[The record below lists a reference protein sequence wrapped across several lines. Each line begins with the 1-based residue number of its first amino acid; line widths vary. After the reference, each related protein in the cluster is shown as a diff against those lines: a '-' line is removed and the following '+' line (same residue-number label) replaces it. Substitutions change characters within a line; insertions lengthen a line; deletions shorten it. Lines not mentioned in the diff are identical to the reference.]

1 MRRHQP
7 PSALPSND
15 PLSLLRAYD
24 HESNPSRPVRSSPL
38 TASTIHGLPLE
49 LTDRLRSFPLFAS
62 APDSFLVAIGKFL
75 RPQLFQPH
83 EYILTEGDDAKAMYW
98 LVRGSLRVTSRDGE
112 STYAELKPGAFFGEI
127 GILMDI
133 PRTATIIA
141 QLRSLVLKL
150 NKEDLQKVLPAFP
163 TVERAIR
170 DEATERLSI
179 LERLKKE
186 RVTLPATSGL
196 RKRSRDFIERDVDMQ
211 DVGPQDDSNKRRKS
225 PSPSLAEA
233 AANSALGNANLT
245 VRQILQELPLFAG
258 LPAEIL
264 HFLGVNAQPCSFGP
278 FVDII
283 TQGSQGR
290 DVFFLVRGEVEV
302 VTETPGNKTHEMTGK
317 LLPVQRVRARLK
329 PGQYFGE
336 VTSLSLAPKRTA
348 TVRSINGVECLRIT
362 GQVLDELWKNW
373 SSNLRQQVEQEAKR
387 RLKEVEDTDIILPDA
402 PSAVDALSALPQ
414 EDQWKKSVPTVTF
427 SNTEPERAI
436 TRDMSPVAAE
446 PMDPDPFFSIDMD
459 NVRAKSR
466 RSSLAPPSPEPVMHD
481 TTHRQPSPPSAGR
494 ALPPSPLKPRSSVSS
509 LSPASENR
517 RPISRRPS
525 VFGRP
530 SSRSGRG
537 PLPDS
542 VLTMVFQHLDLPDL
556 MRLRLVSAHWTRIL
570 TTSPD
575 IIQNLDLSRYNRRVT
590 DYALKE
596 AICPFVGSRA
606 RHVNINNCFHVTDDG
621 FAALVECC
629 GESVRSWRMR
639 SVWDVTGQSI
649 LDLVNR
655 AKRLEDIDLSNCRK
669 VGDNLLARIIGW
681 VVPQPPPGHAAP
693 LLPPVASSSRR
704 PAMKRN
710 ASSAVVPQADQ
721 PAPGTV
727 GFQHWGLYNFS
738 RLRKLVLAD
747 CTYLTDQAIVG
758 IANAARGLKELDLSF
773 CCALS
778 DTATE
783 VLSLGL
789 THLTHLDLAFCG
801 SAVSDSSLRCIG
813 LHLLELEYLSLLHGY
828 CWGTALWYGSRGLCR
843 VWDPLM
849 VIGWFRPP
857 VEKHLKPTDLELYN
871 VRTDGWGLIS
881 QAVALTVLSRGY
893 SKGGISRTYSSAF
906 IAVSIFHHIT
916 TMFGAWQHY
925 KLDSHYTK
933 AMSIGVWVNAFLTA
947 VGGVVLG
954 GLNNDSIARTKLA

>member
-7 PSALPSND
+7 PSALSSSD

-24 HESNPSRPVRSSPL
+24 HESNPSRPIRSSPL

-62 APDSFLVAIGKFL
+62 APDSFLAAIGKFL

-141 QLRSLVLKL
+141 QLRSL
-150 NKEDLQKVLPAFP
+150 
-163 TVERAIR
+163 RAIR
-170 DEATERLSI
+170 DEATERLAI

-186 RVTLPATSGL
+186 RVTAPPTSGL

-211 DVGPQDDSNKRRKS
+211 DVGLQDDSNKRRKS

-233 AANSALGNANLT
+233 AANSVLGNANLT

-258 LPAEIL
+258 LPAE
-264 HFLGVNAQPCSFGP
+264 
-278 FVDII
+278 
-283 TQGSQGR
+283 
-290 DVFFLVRGEVEV
+290 VEV
-302 VTETPGNKTHEMTGK
+302 VTETPGNKTDEMTGK
-317 LLPVQRVRARLK
+317 QLPVQRVRARLK

-348 TVRSINGVECLRIT
+348 TVRSINSVECLRIT
-362 GQVLDELWKNW
+362 GQVLDELWRNW

-402 PSAVDALSALPQ
+402 PSAVEALSALPP

-427 SNTEPERAI
+427 SNTETESAI

-446 PMDPDPFFSIDMD
+446 PMDPDPFFIKKKLSSASLP
-459 NVRAKSR
+459 RACDARPHASPTFTTLR
-466 RSSLAPPSPEPVMHD
+466 R
-481 TTHRQPSPPSAGR
+481 
-494 ALPPSPLKPRSSVSS
+494 PRSSIIS
-509 LSPASENR
+509 LEAENILLFFISCIRNPATYQQT
-517 RPISRRPS
+517 PQY
-525 VFGRP
+525 
-530 SSRSGRG
+530 
-537 PLPDS
+537 S
-542 VLTMVFQHLDLPDL
+542 VLAKVFKNLDLPDL
-556 MRLRLVSAHWTRIL
+556 MRLRLVSPHWTRLL

-575 IIQNLDLSRYNRRVT
+575 IIQDLDLSRYNRRVT
-590 DYALKE
+590 DHVLKE

-606 RHVNINNCFHVTDDG
+606 WHVNINNCFHVTDDG

-669 VGDNLLARIIGW
+669 SIDLTRCTSVT
-681 VVPQPPPGHAAP
+681 
-693 LLPPVASSSRR
+693 
-704 PAMKRN
+704 
-710 ASSAVVPQADQ
+710 DQ
-721 PAPGTV
+721 
-727 GFQHWGLYNFS
+727 GFQHWGLYNFP

-747 CTYLTDQAIVG
+747 CTYLTDQAI
-758 IANAARGLKELDLSF
+758 SF

-813 LHLLELEYLSLLHGY
+813 LHLLELEYLSVRGCVRVTGQGVESVVDGCPHLQLFDVSQCKNLLP
-828 CWGTALWYGSRGLCR
+828 WLRGGG
-843 VWDPLM
+843 V
-849 VIGWFRPP
+849 
-857 VEKHLKPTDLELYN
+857 
-871 VRTDGWGLIS
+871 
-881 QAVALTVLSRGY
+881 QAVRQRGCKARFEVVADGSWRGSGEAY
-893 SKGGISRTYSSAF
+893 KGLHC
-906 IAVSIFHHIT
+906 SI
-916 TMFGAWQHY
+916 
-925 KLDSHYTK
+925 
-933 AMSIGVWVNAFLTA
+933 
-947 VGGVVLG
+947 
-954 GLNNDSIARTKLA
+954 